1 LKCTTR
7 MKITMNRT
15 GKNKGRAI
23 IFYGKNC
30 LHRSVKSRLFRRY
43 CEGTGKGNRKK
54 DKEREKQFEGEM
66 KQVKESEVKAKR
78 QKNTMQINKNWRK
91 NEKDV
96 EARTVRRTKLMID
109 SKCEWKRGEFV
120 KTRKRKETS
129 EERRTNLNSRI
140 NLNIIQNINIWVA
153 ISRLIEI
160 P

>member
-15 GKNKGRAI
+15 GKNKGSTI

-30 LHRSVKSRLFRRY
+30 LHGSVKSRLFRRY
-43 CEGTGKGNRKK
+43 CEGTGKK

-78 QKNTMQINKNWRK
+78 QKNTMQINKNWRE

-109 SKCEWKRGEFV
+109 SKCEWKRGEFE
-120 KTRKRKETS
+120 KTNKEKKHLKK
-129 EERRTNLNSRI
+129 EELT
-140 NLNIIQNINIWVA
+140 WTA
-153 ISRLIEI
+153 ELI
-160 P
+160 